1 MAESREERRNQ
12 FTFYA
17 SFFESASRIKNKAHR
32 ADLYDALC
40 RYALTGEEPD
50 LDNLS
55 DAAAVAFISA
65 RPNLDASRRKAK
77 SGKDGGSKPKANAK
91 QTESKAEKAE
101 SEKEKEV
108 ENEKENE
115 NEHECVCDAAGAFRI
130 FFQAYP
136 KKAGEN
142 NARAAWQSISS
153 EDVPA
158 VMAALEAFKASDGW
172 KEQGGR
178 FIPQAAKWLEQGQWR
193 NPPSNGK
200 RQFDKDEIAAVQ
212 RMLEEG

>member
-1 MAESREERRNQ
+1 MDRTQ
-12 FTFYA
+12 MTFYA
-17 SFFESASRIKNKAHR
+17 SFWDAIGSLPKRDQLPIFRAVISYGLSGSHNEVLSPSQKAFFALMQPVLDSSRK
-32 ADLYDALC
+32 
-40 RYALTGEEPD
+40 
-50 LDNLS
+50 
-55 DAAAVAFISA
+55 
-65 RPNLDASRRKAK
+65 KAK

-91 QTESKAEKAE
+91 QTESKTEKAE

-136 KKAGEN
+136 KKAGED

-153 EDVPA
+153 EDVPT

>member
-1 MAESREERRNQ
+1 MDRTQ
-12 FTFYA
+12 MTFYA
-17 SFFESASRIKNKAHR
+17 SFWDAIGSLPKRDQLPIFRAVISYGLSGYHNEVLSPSQKAFFALMQPVLDSSRK
-32 ADLYDALC
+32 
-40 RYALTGEEPD
+40 
-50 LDNLS
+50 
-55 DAAAVAFISA
+55 
-65 RPNLDASRRKAK
+65 KAK

-91 QTESKAEKAE
+91 QTESKTEKAV
-101 SEKEKEV
+101 SEKEKEK
-108 ENEKENE
+108 EKENE

-130 FFQAYP
+130 FFQSYP
-136 KKAGEN
+136 KKAGED

-200 RQFDKDEIAAVQ
+200 RQLDADEQAAIT
-212 RMLEEG
+212 RLLEED